1 MRMKTIYTCSSCLI
15 VMILLISATC
25 EKDKCVN
32 NMLGEADYRL
42 KIHNNSSR
50 TITYEMQFNFP
61 DTSLWYVQMYDLEAN
76 PTRVIKPGAVQTVQ
90 LLGRCWESVF
100 ADELPSGKLHLF
112 LFDEQVI
119 KNNTWETVR
128 SNYMILKR
136 LTYTLDELKSMDWQI
151 TYQ

>member
-1 MRMKTIYTCSSCLI
+1 MRMKTIHTCISCL
-15 VMILLISATC
+15 VMTILLISATC
-25 EKDKCVN
+25 NKDKCVN

-42 KIHNNSSR
+42 KIRNNSSR

-61 DTSLWYVQMYDLEAN
+61 DTSLWYVQIHDLAAN
-76 PTRVIKPGAVQTVQ
+76 PTRVIKPGTVQTVQ
-90 LLGRCWESVF
+90 HLGHCWESAF
-100 ADELPSGKLHLF
+100 ADEIPSGKLQLF

-119 KNNTWETVR
+119 KNNPWETVR